1 MVSRESIVK
10 PSSVA
15 RAALAVAFCVLAST
29 AADAQPVTKAPPRL
43 PANPSASGRIPAGVD
58 TGSPASSDT
67 QQLGT
72 PVPPALGAESSEMRA
87 RGAAARAAARPKS
100 PASAIDC
107 VRPAASSPA
116 AKGAPGAAADAGAVR
131 RAAFG
136 MAESKLAVFGAIAAN
151 VAIAAMK
158 FAGAAAT
165 GSSAMLSEGIHSL
178 VDSGDGVLLLVGM
191 RLASR
196 PADERHP
203 FGYGKELYFWSLIVA
218 VLIFG
223 VGGGVSIYEGVL
235 RLLDARPLDDAGW
248 SYAILGAAAVFEGAS
263 LAVAVR
269 QFKKSIGDAPFWESL
284 RTSKDPTLYTVM
296 AEDSA
301 ALAGLAAAAIGVFGS
316 HTLRMPAFDAGAS
329 IVIGLLLCG
338 VSTLLI
344 VQARKLLVGEAVD
357 TDVAEAIRA
366 IAQGE
371 PSVHRAGWPLTMH
384 LGPDDVLLAL
394 DAEFKTGVPAE
405 EVARAVNRI
414 EDAVRQR
421 FPEIGRIYIESRRV
435 TAPEAGPEAA
445 LSP

>member
-1 MVSRESIVK
+1 
-10 PSSVA
+10 
-15 RAALAVAFCVLAST
+15 
-29 AADAQPVTKAPPRL
+29 
-43 PANPSASGRIPAGVD
+43 
-58 TGSPASSDT
+58 
-67 QQLGT
+67 
-72 PVPPALGAESSEMRA
+72 
-87 RGAAARAAARPKS
+87 
-100 PASAIDC
+100 
-107 VRPAASSPA
+107 
-116 AKGAPGAAADAGAVR
+116 
-131 RAAFG
+131 

-191 RLASR
+191 RLADR

-218 VLIFG
+218 VMIFG
-223 VGGGVSIYEGVL
+223 VGGGVSIYEGIL
-235 RLLDARPLDDAGW
+235 RLLDPRPLEDAGW

-263 LAVAVR
+263 LGIALW
-269 QFKKSIGDAPFWESL
+269 QFKKSIGDEPFWQSL

-301 ALAGLAAAAIGVFGS
+301 ALLGLAAAAIGIFGS
-316 HTLRMPAFDAGAS
+316 HQLRMPAFDAGAS

-344 VQARKLLVGEAVD
+344 VQARKLLVGAAVAS
-357 TDVAEAIRA
+357 DVAEAIRA

-371 PSVHRAGWPLTMH
+371 PSVHRAGWPLTMY

-394 DAEFKTGVPAE
+394 DAEFNAGVPAE
-405 EVARAVNRI
+405 EVSRAVNRI
-414 EDAVRQR
+414 EDAVRKR
-421 FPEIGRIYIESRRV
+421 FPEIGRIYIE
-435 TAPEAGPEAA
+435 
-445 LSP
+445 

>member
-1 MVSRESIVK
+1 
-10 PSSVA
+10 
-15 RAALAVAFCVLAST
+15 
-29 AADAQPVTKAPPRL
+29 
-43 PANPSASGRIPAGVD
+43 
-58 TGSPASSDT
+58 
-67 QQLGT
+67 
-72 PVPPALGAESSEMRA
+72 
-87 RGAAARAAARPKS
+87 
-100 PASAIDC
+100 
-107 VRPAASSPA
+107 
-116 AKGAPGAAADAGAVR
+116 
-131 RAAFG
+131 

-158 FAGAAAT
+158 FTGAAAT

-191 RLASR
+191 RLADR

-218 VLIFG
+218 VMIFG
-223 VGGGVSIYEGVL
+223 VGGGVSIYEGIL
-235 RLLDARPLDDAGW
+235 RLLDPRPLEDAGW

-263 LAVAVR
+263 LGIALW
-269 QFKKSIGDAPFWESL
+269 QFKKSIGDEPFWQSL

-301 ALAGLAAAAIGVFGS
+301 ALLGLAAAAIGIFGS
-316 HTLRMPAFDAGAS
+316 HQLRMPAFDAGAS

-344 VQARKLLVGEAVD
+344 VQARKLLVGAAVAS
-357 TDVAEAIRA
+357 DVAEAIRA

-371 PSVHRAGWPLTMH
+371 PSVHRAGWPLTMY

-394 DAEFKTGVPAE
+394 DAEFNAGVPAE
-405 EVARAVNRI
+405 EVSRAVNRI
-414 EDAVRQR
+414 EDAVRKR

-435 TAPEAGPEAA
+435 TPSEAGPEAA
-445 LSP
+445 LAP

>member
-1 MVSRESIVK
+1 
-10 PSSVA
+10 
-15 RAALAVAFCVLAST
+15 
-29 AADAQPVTKAPPRL
+29 
-43 PANPSASGRIPAGVD
+43 
-58 TGSPASSDT
+58 
-67 QQLGT
+67 
-72 PVPPALGAESSEMRA
+72 
-87 RGAAARAAARPKS
+87 
-100 PASAIDC
+100 
-107 VRPAASSPA
+107 
-116 AKGAPGAAADAGAVR
+116 
-131 RAAFG
+131 

-158 FAGAAAT
+158 FTGAAAT
-165 GSSAMLSEGIHSL
+165 GSSAILSEGIHSL

-191 RLASR
+191 RLADR

-218 VLIFG
+218 VMIFG
-223 VGGGVSIYEGVL
+223 VGGGVSIYEGIL
-235 RLLDARPLDDAGW
+235 RLLDPRPMEDAGW

-263 LAVAVR
+263 LAIGLW
-269 QFKKSIGDAPFWESL
+269 QFKKSIGDEPFWRSL

-301 ALAGLAAAAIGVFGS
+301 ALLGLAAAAIGVFGS
-316 HTLRMPAFDAGAS
+316 HQLGMPAFDAGAS

-344 VQARKLLVGEAVD
+344 VQARKLLVGEAVA

-371 PSVHRAGWPLTMH
+371 PSVHRAGWPLTMY

-394 DAEFKTGVPAE
+394 DAEFNVGVPAE

-414 EDAVRQR
+414 EDAVRRR

-435 TAPEAGPEAA
+435 TPPEAGPEAA
-445 LSP
+445 LAS